1 MNGHMRSILKFIRDE
16 SGATAIEPA
25 VSRPADL
32 SFACV
37 TCEEVGIG

>member
-1 MNGHMRSILKFIRDE
+1 MNGHMWSILKFIRDE

-25 VSRPADL
+25 VSRPPNL
-32 SFACV
+32 PFACV